1 MAIKKVTIK
10 AIADAAGVS
19 PATVSR
25 VTNNKR
31 NVSPEIAMR
40 VKEVMRTLEY
50 RPNEI
55 ARGLVNGRTSVF
67 SVVVP
72 DIDNPF
78 FSKIC
83 KAIQDTI
90 SEDEYSLFLYNS
102 NGELNREKE
111 ILGEL
116 AAKLIRGVFL
126 VAPRT
131 PAKDIM
137 DLCEQYDIFPVVV
150 DARVE
155 NYRLPA
161 VWVDNTTAFTEA
173 TEYLI
178 RNGHKRIGFLAGPHI
193 VANSEDRLQ
202 GYIIGLQKHG
212 IESKASLIRESDY
225 TIAGG
230 YGAAEYFLEEL
241 DSPPTA
247 LLCSND
253 LMAVGVMAY
262 LRQKGIQ
269 IPTDISV
276 IGCDDIDVA
285 GSLYPPLTTIVQ
297 PISKLGT
304 IAAQLMLEYM
314 SADELPPRVILHAQ
328 LVVRESTSSNHAEVP
343 NVGV

>member
-1 MAIKKVTIK
+1 MKKVTIK

-25 VTNNKR
+25 VLNDKR
-31 NVSPEIAMR
+31 NVRPEIAER
-40 VKEVMRTLEY
+40 VKEVMAALEY

-55 ARGLVNGRTSVF
+55 ARGLVNGKTSTL

-90 SEDEYSLFLYNS
+90 GENEYSLFLYNT
-102 NGELNREKE
+102 NGVLDREKE
-111 ILGEL
+111 IVKEL
-116 AAKLIRGVFL
+116 ASKLIKGVFL

-131 PAKDIM
+131 PARDIVN
-137 DLCEQYDIFPVVV
+137 LCRRFDVFPVVV

-161 VWVDNTTAFTEA
+161 VWVDNTTAFIEA
-173 TEYLI
+173 TEHLI
-178 RNGHKRIGFLAGPHI
+178 KNGHSRIGFIAGPRN
-193 VANSEDRLQ
+193 VANSKDRLQ
-202 GYIIGLQKHG
+202 GYILGLQKHG
-212 IESKASLIRESDY
+212 IEKEETLIYESDY

-230 YGAAEYFLEEL
+230 YKAAKYMFEKIKT
-241 DSPPTA
+241 PPTA
-247 LLCSND
+247 LVCSND
-253 LMAVGVMAY
+253 LMAVGAMVY
-262 LRQKGIQ
+262 LRERGIK
-269 IPTDISV
+269 IPDEVSV

-297 PISKLGT
+297 PIYKLGEV
-304 IAAQLMLEYM
+304 AAQLMLQYM
-314 SADELPPRVILHAQ
+314 STGELPPSVILHAK
-328 LVVRESTSSNHAEVP
+328 LVVRESTSSSHGEAT
-343 NVGV
+343 NVGI